1 MAVNSKLIHL
11 IAPVSSAKEFWP
23 GYTPQPL
30 QMERSTASILALTLS
45 CVAKFE
51 QLLARIKGD
60 FERLDNRLADF
71 NLWADGTGAL
81 AKPGASLDTRLRG
94 RDNDLALIKNV
105 LLTLADSLDYLM
117 GLSEGDYHFEGGIQ
131 NLDSAI
137 RNLALI
143 GVAIRRTGKASR
155 NRRADKTFNP
165 DESQDFRKH
174 LECIALTRPTKE
186 GRFHLRDDKSYSTT
200 LQDSKPSEL
209 QSRLITANLRR
220 RHAFLLAQK
229 RSGSQRAA
237 QRQPSGPEVISSAE
251 VTTHAAPPVKKAIQT
266 ADFLYPIPI
275 PLINKT
281 IQAPTVSGF
290 TQASTAEGSLQFNSV
305 AKKYTPG
312 AARTQITVI
321 ASDAE
326 FPQPPSTDP
335 DRELAKC
342 PCCCQSLPIETFV
355 SPKLWKCV
363 VTTIGSSLELCV

>member
-1 MAVNSKLIHL
+1 
-11 IAPVSSAKEFWP
+11 
-23 GYTPQPL
+23 
-30 QMERSTASILALTLS
+30 MERSEASILTLTSS
-45 CVAKFE
+45 CISKFE
-51 QLLARIKGD
+51 QLLAQSKGG

-117 GLSEGDYHFEGGIQ
+117 SLSEGDYQFEGGIQ

-155 NRRADKTFNP
+155 NRRADKTFKP
-165 DESQDFRKH
+165 DEFQDFRKH
-174 LECIALTRPTKE
+174 LECVALTRPTKE
-186 GRFHLRDDKSYSTT
+186 GQFRLTDDGGYSTT
-200 LQDSKPSEL
+200 LEASKPSEL

-229 RSGSQRAA
+229 RSGSQTAP
-237 QRQPSGPEVISSAE
+237 QRQPSNPEVISSAE
-251 VTTHAAPPVKKAIQT
+251 GPTQATPPVKKGRQA
-266 ADFLYPIPI
+266 AEFLYPIPI
-275 PLINKT
+275 PLVNKKS
-281 IQAPTVSGF
+281 QAPTVSGL

-326 FPQPPSTDP
+326 FPQPPSADP

-342 PCCCQSLPIETFV
+342 PCCCQSLPIDTFV
-355 SPKLWKCV
+355 SPKLWKYVVKMLSSGLQSCV
-363 VTTIGSSLELCV
+363 